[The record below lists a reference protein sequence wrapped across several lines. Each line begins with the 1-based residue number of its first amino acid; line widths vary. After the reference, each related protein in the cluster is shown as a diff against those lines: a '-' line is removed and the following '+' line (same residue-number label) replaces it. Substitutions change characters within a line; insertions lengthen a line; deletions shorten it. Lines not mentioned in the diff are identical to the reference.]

1 MSDQSHELNSDQQ
14 ALAEAVGIANAPLSA
29 AELMAATG
37 LPVDVV
43 MAAGDALISAG
54 WLVDDNRGY
63 GPTERAAQLE
73 VSHARRSQISRQI
86 GAAVATDRP
95 ELGGRLLVAA
105 GDAAGGFDLL
115 ATAALSGESG
125 TTEAHDLAASALSAA
140 AGLDIADELLGQLHV
155 VVGQHRKAMGNSE
168 GASQSFST
176 AALLLEGRERIDA
189 LRLCAATEDDHQHP
203 QEAERWL
210 VAAQYE
216 AVRQGETNLYGS
228 LLAVHA
234 LTLSRIGF
242 PAEADRALE
251 KGRAILANTGSAND
265 QLSATNEA
273 YILLDRG
280 YARQAEAAF
289 ASLAFQAERD
299 GNTVGAGFFNV
310 YHARALMAA
319 GKAGEAYALLDSLEK
334 PEGALLFLKQL
345 ALTEGAIWFEQ
356 WQSATDLARALTGI
370 IAAEVPQWTNIGHFY
385 LAKSLLGLGE
395 IAEARTELAAAFAAC
410 PAGTDGWR
418 WRLRCRGLDMA
429 LGLAEGTP
437 WDQTT
442 AENLTDELLVARW
455 FDIACDLM
463 IHRAEI
469 ENDQELAKQ
478 AAGLASS
485 LGNPTLAIRAAHAG
499 NLWAD
504 SQVADIVR
512 DARSIHV
519 ALDVDSRERW
529 AMLPHVAAAL
539 SAEPPAADPNDLTL
553 IDQLNETLTAIGL
566 AGSDDLLTP
575 AQRHQRG
582 LVRRRPTVR
591 KAGRWLGIAAGI
603 AAVIGVSVVTALAL
617 QPDTPVAPAVTVI
630 VTASTSTIPLTV
642 EQTQLPP
649 PAEKLTGGSVE
660 GGDFAR
666 SGVTDASG
674 VDQPGG
680 FYWKF
685 TAGDVIRSTPVSY
698 GNWIYFGSQ
707 DFDIYALNQTTGQVH
722 WTLPTG
728 GAVLGT
734 AAVGQVALSEGA
746 IAQGSVVLLVIGS
759 DDGYVWARDA
769 QTGGNDPEFWKY
781 RIGEPVRTTPVFSDN
796 LVIVSGGDGR
806 VHAIRGADGEA
817 AWVYP
822 DLADDPV
829 AALDNSPALSN
840 GIVYV
845 GDAAGVMHLID
856 AATGTLICDFDS
868 RSRVTTPAS
877 IVDGVVYFGNA
888 STVFQFPEGQCPS
901 GITNAGGINTK
912 ANFDVTVVGDQL
924 LMPEG
929 VALYAYE
936 LPGGASADRRYQT
949 GSDISSAS
957 IVANNTLYLGDQSGV
972 LHAVDASTLEGIW
985 KFQTD
990 SRIVS
995 APAIGDGVVFV
1006 ASGSELWAIGPKAP

>member
-1 MSDQSHELNSDQQ
+1 MI
-14 ALAEAVGIANAPLSA
+14 GIANAPLSA
-29 AELMAATG
+29 AELAAATG
-37 LPVDVV
+37 LPVDRVLS
-43 MAAGDALISAG
+43 AGDALISTG
-54 WLVDDNRGY
+54 WLVDDDRGY
-63 GPTERAAQLE
+63 GPTDQATRLE

-86 GAAVATDRP
+86 ATAVGPGRP
-95 ELGGRLLVAA
+95 DLGGRLLVA
-105 GDAAGGFDLL
+105 GGESAGGFDLL
-115 ATAALSGESG
+115 AAAALSGESG
-125 TTEAHDLAASALSAA
+125 TAQAHDLAASALSAA
-140 AGLDIADELLGQLHV
+140 AGLDIANDRLGQLHMI
-155 VVGQHRKAMGNSE
+155 VGHHRKAMGNSE

-176 AALLLEGRERIDA
+176 AALMLDGRTRIDA

-210 VAAQYE
+210 AAAQYE

-228 LLAVHA
+228 LLAVHG
-234 LTLSRIGF
+234 LMLSRIGF

-251 KGRAILANTGSAND
+251 KGRAILAATGSAND
-265 QLSATNEA
+265 RLSATNEA

-289 ASLAFQAERD
+289 ASLAFQADRD
-299 GNTVGAGFFNV
+299 GDTIGTGFFNV
-310 YHARALMAA
+310 YHARALMAI
-319 GKAGEAYALLDSLEK
+319 GKVGEAHALLDGTEE

-345 ALTEGAIWFEQ
+345 ALTEGAVWFEQ
-356 WQSATDLARALTGI
+356 WQSASELARALTHL
-370 IAAEVPQWTNIGHFY
+370 IATETPQWTNIGHFY
-385 LAKSLLGLGE
+385 SAKSLLGAGE
-395 IAEARTELAAAFAAC
+395 ITEARTELAAAFAAC

-418 WRLRCRGLDMA
+418 WRLRCRGLDMV
-429 LGLAEGTP
+429 LGQAEGKP
-437 WDQTT
+437 WDQTA

-469 ENDQELAKQ
+469 EKDQELAKQ
-478 AAGLASS
+478 AAGLAST
-485 LGNPTLAIRAAHAG
+485 LGNPTLAIRAAQAG
-499 NLWAD
+499 SLWAD
-504 SQVADIVR
+504 SQVADIVQ
-512 DARSIHV
+512 DARSTHA
-519 ALDVDSRERW
+519 ALDDNSREQW

-539 SAEPPAADPNDLTL
+539 SAEPPAPDPNDLTL

-582 LVRRRPTVR
+582 LVRRRPTAR

-603 AAVIGVSVVTALAL
+603 AAVISISVVTALAL
-617 QPDTPVAPAVTVI
+617 QPDAPVAPGVTVI

-649 PAEKLTGGSVE
+649 PAEKLTGASIE

-759 DDGYVWARDA
+759 DDGFVWARDA
-769 QTGGNDPEFWKY
+769 QAGGNDPEFWKY
-781 RIGEPVRTTPVFSDN
+781 EIGEPVRTTPVFSEN
-796 LVIVSGGDGR
+796 LVIVAGADGR
-806 VHAIRGADGEA
+806 VHAIRGADGQA
-817 AWVYP
+817 AWVFP
-822 DLADDPV
+822 NLADDPV
-829 AALDNSPALSN
+829 AAFDNSPALSN

-845 GDAAGVMHLID
+845 GNTAGVMHLID
-856 AATGTLICDFDS
+856 AATGELICDFDS

-877 IVDGVVYFGNA
+877 IVDGVAYFGNA
-888 STVFQFPEGQCPS
+888 STVFQFPEGQCPA
-901 GITNAGGINTK
+901 GITNAGGIPTK

-924 LMPEG
+924 LMPDG
-929 VALYAYE
+929 VAVYAYE
-936 LPGGASADRRYQT
+936 LPGGASAARSYET
-949 GSDISSAS
+949 GSDISSPS
-957 IVANNTLYLGDQSGV
+957 IIANNAMYFGDLSGV
-972 LHAVDASTLEGIW
+972 LYAVDASTLEGIW
-985 KFQTD
+985 KFQTG
-990 SRIVS
+990 SRIVT
-995 APAIGDGVVFV
+995 APAVGEGVVFV
-1006 ASGSELWAIGPKAP
+1006 ASGSELWAIGPEAP